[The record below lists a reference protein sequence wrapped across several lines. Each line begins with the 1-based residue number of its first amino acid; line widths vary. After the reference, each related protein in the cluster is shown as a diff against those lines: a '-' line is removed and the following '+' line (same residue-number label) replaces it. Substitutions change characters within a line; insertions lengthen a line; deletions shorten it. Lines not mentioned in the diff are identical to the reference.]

1 MAKPILVVNY
11 HVENLPSEMVVR
23 NIKQLRDV
31 LEKQGAN
38 EEYYTFVL
46 PVLGDSH
53 IQVFYDRDFDET
65 SYLELKE
72 MIQKKLDKLS

>member
-1 MAKPILVVNY
+1 MPKPILVVNY
-11 HVENLPSEMVVR
+11 HAENIPSEMVVR

-31 LEKQGAN
+31 LEKQGAT

-46 PVLGDSH
+46 PVQGDSH
-53 IQVFYDRDFDET
+53 IQVFYEKDFDET

-72 MIQKKLDKLS
+72 MIQEKLDNL